1 MTRTQIQLP
10 DELYRK
16 AKELCEERG
25 MSFAELARRG
35 IEHMTTVWNGKGEEE
50 WKFPEPISLGWT
62 GLSDAELKRLAQ
74 EEDPVL

>member
-1 MTRTQIQLP
+1 
-10 DELYRK
+10 
-16 AKELCEERG
+16 